1 MKINKNILA
10 VVFLLINTAYMFAQ
24 HKPDREKI
32 KTLKVAYIT
41 EQLDLTTAEAQT
53 FWPIYNAHDA
63 QMDAFREM
71 ERTQIYEKLRN
82 MESLSDKDSD
92 DLFRALITLENQK
105 HEAEQKFLK
114 EIQKVISA
122 KKTFILLKS
131 EKGFKRRLLQQ
142 YRQKHGGAY

>member
-71 ERTQIYEKLRN
+71 ERTQIYEKLRD